1 MVHGVGGTVGAL
13 LTGIFATASMVPE
26 DYFPLSAKIMKE
38 SGNVG
43 LFFAQLKAV
52 LFSYAFVG
60 IMTAVIV
67 WVLSAIIG
75 SRVTPASE
83 DRGLYFVA
91 HGEEAYDPMTN

>member
-26 DYFPLSAKIMKE
+26 DYFPLSAQIMKE

-52 LFSYAFVG
+52 LFSYVFVG
-60 IMTAVIV
+60 ILTAVIV
-67 WVLSAIIG
+67 WVLAAIIG
-75 SRVTPASE
+75 TRVAPVSE
-83 DRGLYFVA
+83 DRGLDFVA